1 MKDTV
6 PVNRFVCTSVV
17 ALYLYML
24 SFYSCSPLY
33 TSIKK
38 SDNNNNLYYVFL
50 IPITSSTLFMFLLHI
65 VAHIV

>member
-1 MKDTV
+1 MKDTI

-33 TSIKK
+33 TSIKQ
-38 SDNNNNLYYVFL
+38 SDNNNNLYYVFSYSYY
-50 IPITSSTLFMFLLHI
+50 I
-65 VAHIV
+65 